1 MENSTKIIIGS
12 SIAIVG
18 VAAVY
23 FVMSRKKE
31 TPAGGSIINMSSPG
45 ELPPTDAIQG
55 TTLSTTNPLQGITE
69 IKSEPVP
76 AVTPTVKQKT
86 SVGMSPSQIRPTDAN
101 INTGAPSFGIS
112 VPTQDGTVPPPGKLL
127 RNYCDGIKLMGEY
140 TDGLGGKVVKVID
153 AKSQPCGYVPPST
166 DFSDSNDYPEVT
178 AMLIN
183 ELYRVPGLQAT
194 LKKWREEELKF
205 RNPNFDSTAPFH
217 GNKSLYQYAIQ
228 EMFRHGYSNRRCS
241 VNRDMNDFLID
252 KRGSGGNGTD
262 FNDWGRSVV
271 NNKDHFNCDYKTE
284 NLTLA
289 FINARDIEKANSAG
303 VYARKLASD
312 LIKAYN
318 QIFTI

>member
-12 SIAIVG
+12 SVAIVS

-23 FVMSRKKE
+23 FIMSKKNKQLLSVGAIDL
-31 TPAGGSIINMSSPG
+31 PSPG
-45 ELPPTDAIQG
+45 ELPPTDTISG
-55 TTLSTTNPLQGITE
+55 TLPTTNTLEGIARVPTQRNTT
-69 IKSEPVP
+69 PV
-76 AVTPTVKQKT
+76 VTPKT
-86 SVGMSPSQIRPTDAN
+86 GVFNPRNIKPTDA
-101 INTGAPSFGIS
+101 ITNTTASSFGAS
-112 VPTQDGTVPPPGKLL
+112 AASTLPPVGKLL

-140 TDGLGGKVVKVID
+140 ADGMGGKVVKLID
-153 AKSQPCGYVPPST
+153 AKAQACGYIPPST
-166 DFSDSNDYPEVT
+166 EFSDANDYPEVT

-183 ELYRVPGLQAT
+183 ELHRVPGLQAT
-194 LKKWREEELKF
+194 LKKWRDEELKF
-205 RNPNFDSTAPFH
+205 RNPNFDSTAPHH

-289 FINARDIEKANSAG
+289 FINARDVAKANSVG
-303 VYARKLASD
+303 VSARKLASD
-312 LIKAYN
+312 LIRAYN
-318 QIFTI
+318 EIFTI

>member
-12 SIAIVG
+12 SVAIVS

-23 FVMSRKKE
+23 FIMSRRKKE
-31 TPAGGSIINMSSPG
+31 TLLDSNINNLPSPST
-45 ELPPTDAIQG
+45 LPPTDGISQ
-55 TTLSTTNPLQGITE
+55 TLPTTNLSAGIAKVETQRNTM
-69 IKSEPVP
+69 P
-76 AVTPTVKQKT
+76 AATPRT
-86 SVGMSPSQIRPTDAN
+86 SVFNPQSMLPTDA
-101 INTGAPSFGIS
+101 INNTNAPSFGTTAQS
-112 VPTQDGTVPPPGKLL
+112 NVTPAGKLL

-140 TDGLGGKVVKVID
+140 ADGMGGKVVKVLD

-178 AMLIN
+178 AMLIGSLN
-183 ELYRVPGLQAT
+183 RLPGLQAT
-194 LKKWREEELKF
+194 LNKWREEELKF

-241 VNRDMNDFLID
+241 VNRDMNDFLVD
-252 KRGSGGNGTD
+252 KRGSGTNGVD
-262 FNDWGRSVV
+262 FNDWGRNVV

-284 NLTLA
+284 KLTLA
-289 FINARDIEKANSAG
+289 FINARDVARANSAG
-303 VYARKLASD
+303 VSARKLAND

>member
-18 VAAVY
+18 LAAVY
-23 FVMSRKKE
+23 FVMSKKRSLDATAVVPGS
-31 TPAGGSIINMSSPG
+31 TPIAPPAASKAGDNTLLNNKTNAPVESAIATSAMVDVGAAPKGNTLLNNKTEAPIQSAIASPT
-45 ELPPTDAIQG
+45 EF
-55 TTLSTTNPLQGITE
+55 GI
-69 IKSEPVP
+69 VP
-76 AVTPTVKQKT
+76 A
-86 SVGMSPSQIRPTDAN
+86 A
-101 INTGAPSFGIS
+101 
-112 VPTQDGTVPPPGKLL
+112 GKLL
-127 RNYCDGIKLMGEY
+127 KTYCDGIKIVGEY
-140 TDGLGGKVVKVID
+140 TDGLGGTVVKVID
-153 AKSQPCGYVPPST
+153 AKAQACGYIPPST

-183 ELYRVPGLQAT
+183 ELRVPGLQAT

-205 RNPNFDSTAPFH
+205 RNPNFDSTAPHH

-252 KRGSGGNGTD
+252 KRGSNNNGTD

-289 FINARDIEKANSAG
+289 FINARDVAKANSAG

-312 LIKAYN
+312 LINAYN
-318 QIFTI
+318 AIFTL